1 MLYLA
6 CKINTFMKKI
16 FLPIMAAALL
26 VACGSNESKQTTE
39 ANDNSGNTES
49 TSSTDVS
56 DNPDYQKGLAL
67 VAKNDCLTCH
77 KVDEK
82 LIGPPYRDVADKYA
96 GIPNRDSIVKHLA
109 DKIIS
114 GGTGVWGQVAMTP
127 HPGISEPDAEAM
139 VKYVLLLKK

>member
-1 MLYLA
+1 
-6 CKINTFMKKI
+6 MKKI
-16 FLPIMAAALL
+16 LLPIMAIALL
-26 VACGSNESKQTTE
+26 TSCGSGGSNQGTE
-39 ANDNSGNTES
+39 ANDNTTNTENTDNS
-49 TSSTDVS
+49 TSTDIS

-67 VAKNDCLTCH
+67 IAKNDCLTCH

-82 LIGPPYRDVADKYA
+82 LIGPPYREVADKYA
-96 GIPNRDSIVKHLA
+96 DIPNRDSIVKHLA

>member
-1 MLYLA
+1 
-6 CKINTFMKKI
+6 MKKI
-16 FLPIMAAALL
+16 LLPIMAIALL
-26 VACGSNESKQTTE
+26 TSCGSGGSNEGTE
-39 ANDNSGNTES
+39 ANDNTTNTENTDNS
-49 TSSTDVS
+49 ASTDIS
-56 DNPDYQKGLAL
+56 DNPDYQSGLAL

-82 LIGPPYRDVADKYA
+82 LIGPPYREVADKYA

-139 VKYVLLLKK
+139 VKYILLLKK